1 MTVDVRLIN
10 GPARTEEPAEVVLRE
25 IEEGLKGW
33 VVADGCQRIDISYC
47 SLATGGEPV
56 TTRTAIG
63 GGESSV
69 FSPRVVSRKFTR
81 LRRAMADPLRGSWT
95 WAHLWMDADELV
107 LHAEFDWMR
116 EPLFDRG
123 TRPPSD
129 HGCAEELDR
138 YPRAEEFVPAWLAEG
153 ARRHRLTV
161 PAVDVD
167 VLGLLTGLFPDT
179 LDIDGNGLFEWP
191 GTREGVEERMRQVL
205 GAWLPGTGGQR
216 VEIDCYVL
224 DRYEVLDTRLYM
236 RDGTPVVVTLT
247 EPQAWFW
254 GERVREVMVD
264 AERGAWTH
272 AHLWMKA
279 KDLVLHTGYEWDA
292 RPPFLD
298 EVSQTVRERWITD
311 ELARFPRTPEHTPEW
326 MRA

>member
-1 MTVDVRLIN
+1 MVVDEFENVEVKNLLAQYERGFVQWLPTTGALRVDATIVAI
-10 GPARTEEPAEVVLRE
+10 GRTAQSPVVLSLSDGTTEETWMPTFF
-25 IEEGLKGW
+25 
-33 VVADGCQRIDISYC
+33 
-47 SLATGGEPV
+47 TGSGPL
-56 TTRTAIG
+56 
-63 GGESSV
+63 
-69 FSPRVVSRKFTR
+69 
-81 LRRAMADPLRGSWT
+81 LRRALVDPLRGSWT

-116 EPLFDRG
+116 EPLFEQG
-123 TRPPSD
+123 TQPPSD
-129 HGCAEELDR
+129 HACALELDR
-138 YPRAEEFVPAWLAEG
+138 YPRAEEFIPAWLAEG

-161 PAVDVD
+161 PDVDVD
-167 VLGLLTGLFPDT
+167 VLGLLDRVFPGAGGV
-179 LDIDGNGLFEWP
+179 DGDGVFEWP

-224 DRYEVLDTRLYM
+224 GRYEVLETRLYM

-264 AERGAWTH
+264 AVRGAWTH

-279 KDLVLHTGYEWDA
+279 KDLVLHADYEWDT

-298 EVSQTVRERWITD
+298 RMSASEQTHWIHN
-311 ELARFPRTPEHTPEW
+311 ELTRFPRTPEHTPDW
-326 MRA
+326 MRT

>member
-1 MTVDVRLIN
+1 MEVRESWGAEADDLLDEIESGFAQWLPTTGAVRVD
-10 GPARTEEPAEVVLRE
+10 ATTVVLGRVGQGPFVLTLSDGSTKNVSMPDFFA
-25 IEEGLKGW
+25 GL
-33 VVADGCQRIDISYC
+33 D
-47 SLATGGEPV
+47 LL
-56 TTRTAIG
+56 
-63 GGESSV
+63 
-69 FSPRVVSRKFTR
+69 
-81 LRRAMADPLRGSWT
+81 LRRAMVDPLRGAWT
-95 WAHLWMDADELV
+95 WAHLWMEADERV

-116 EPLFDRG
+116 EPLFDHG

-129 HGCAEELDR
+129 RGCAMELDR
-138 YPRAEEFVPAWLAEG
+138 YPRAEEFIPAWLAEG

-167 VLGLLTGLFPDT
+167 VLELLVRLFPDT
-179 LDIDGNGLFEWP
+179 PDIDGNGLFEWP
-191 GTREGVEERMRQVL
+191 GTREGVEERMRRVL
-205 GAWLPGTGGQR
+205 GAWLPGTGAQR

-224 DRYEVLDTRLYM
+224 GRYEVLDTRLYM

-254 GERVREVMVD
+254 GEKVREAMAD

-279 KDLVLHTGYEWDA
+279 KDLVLHADYEWDT

-298 EVSQTVRERWITD
+298 EISQTVRDTWIRN
-311 ELARFPRTPEHTPEW
+311 ELARFSRTPEHTPDW
-326 MRA
+326 MRT

>member
-1 MTVDVRLIN
+1 MPTFFTGS
-10 GPARTEEPAEVVLRE
+10 GPL
-25 IEEGLKGW
+25 
-33 VVADGCQRIDISYC
+33 
-47 SLATGGEPV
+47 
-56 TTRTAIG
+56 
-63 GGESSV
+63 
-69 FSPRVVSRKFTR
+69 
-81 LRRAMADPLRGSWT
+81 LRRALVDPLQGSWT
-95 WAHLWMDADELV
+95 WAHLWMEADELV

-123 TRPPSD
+123 TQPPSD
-129 HGCAEELDR
+129 YGCAMELELF
-138 YPRAEEFVPAWLAEG
+138 PRAEEFTPAWLAEG

-167 VLGLLTGLFPDT
+167 VLGLLDRVFPGAGGV
-179 LDIDGNGLFEWP
+179 DGDGVFEWP
-191 GTREGVEERMRQVL
+191 DTREGVEERMRRVL

-224 DRYEVLDTRLYM
+224 GRYEVLDTRLYM

-254 GERVREVMVD
+254 GEKVREAMVD
-264 AERGAWTH
+264 PVRGAWTH

-279 KDLVLHTGYEWDA
+279 KDLVLHADYEWDT

-298 EVSQTVRERWITD
+298 RMSASEQTHWIHN
-311 ELARFPRTPEHTPEW
+311 ELTRFPRTPEHTPDWLTEVDS
-326 MRA
+326 AS

>member
-1 MTVDVRLIN
+1 MTPESKDILCRIETGMVQWLAASGEQSVDYV
-10 GPARTEEPAEVVLRE
+10 
-25 IEEGLKGW
+25 
-33 VVADGCQRIDISYC
+33 DC
-47 SLATGGEPV
+47 
-56 TTRTAIG
+56 AIG
-63 GGESSV
+63 LFSESATTV
-69 FSPRVVSRKFTR
+69 TDREGRVSEAFAPDPIDNDFFK
-81 LRRAMADPLRGSWT
+81 LRRALADPLRGAWT

-129 HGCAEELDR
+129 HGCAEELDLF
-138 YPRAEEFVPAWLAEG
+138 PRAEEFTPAWMAEG
-153 ARRHRLTV
+153 ARRHRLTL
-161 PAVDVD
+161 PDVDVD
-167 VLGLLTGLFPDT
+167 VLGLLTGLFPHTPDN
-179 LDIDGNGLFEWP
+179 DGNGLFEWP
-191 GTREGVEERMRQVL
+191 GTREGVEERMRRVL

-224 DRYEVLDTRLYM
+224 GRYEVLDTRLYM

-279 KDLVLHTGYEWDA
+279 KVLVLHTGYEWDA

-298 EVSQTVRERWITD
+298 RMSASEQAHWITD